1 MYKLL
6 ILIIFLIPTTSHA
19 LSFDGTDDY
28 VNVGIVSSLHASTSD
43 LTISTWIKPANVSV
57 GAKYI
62 VANSGLG
69 GGVIPWALEINNT
82 AGRVG
87 YAQNGVG
94 GGLLRI
100 TGGTTLQ
107 VGKWYHI
114 VATRKFN
121 STLDWPARV
130 YVNGVLDGTGTIQ
143 RAGTTNQTVAIG
155 RLGLANSNF
164 FNGEVADLR
173 VYNRQLTDQ
182 EVKALYNGY
191 PTYNGLISRWF
202 LDGNALPFVP
212 SWSVNR
218 SHGNAVNGAKKATLP
233 EKLKLF
239 NN

>member
-6 ILIIFLIPTTSHA
+6 ILAILLIPSTSHA

-43 LTISTWIKPANVSV
+43 LTISTWIKPTTVSA
-57 GAKYI
+57 GARYI

-82 AGRVG
+82 AGRIS
-87 YAQNGVG
+87 YIQNGTGSGNV
-94 GGLLRI
+94 RI
-100 TGGTTLQ
+100 TGATTLQ
-107 VGKWYHI
+107 VNKWYH
-114 VATRKFN
+114 VVVTRKFN
-121 STLDWPARV
+121 STLDWSV
-130 YVNGVLDGTGTIQ
+130 KIYINGVTDSSGTIQ
-143 RAGTTNQTVAIG
+143 RSGTTNQTVAIG

-164 FNGEVADLR
+164 FQGDIADLR
-173 VYNRQLTDQ
+173 IYSRQATDL

-191 PTYNGLISRWF
+191 STYNNLISRWF

-218 SHGNAVNGAKKATLP
+218 SNGGAVNGVRKGTLP
-233 EKLKLF
+233 QSLKI
-239 NN
+239 N